1 MAREHRR
8 TLRKIVGPD
17 QRARHPPL
25 DSERRNERHEDD
37 EPRVDHQAGDF
48 GNAADVLHAVG
59 FRESEIFVESMTH
72 VVAVEQVRVPPHDVE
87 SLFDEVR
94 DRRLAGARESGEPD
108 YARLLTVEVLQR

>member
-1 MAREHRR
+1 
-8 TLRKIVGPD
+8 
-17 QRARHPPL
+17 
-25 DSERRNERHEDD
+25 
-37 EPRVDHQAGDF
+37 
-48 GNAADVLHAVG
+48 
-59 FRESEIFVESMTH
+59 MTH